1 MAAKI
6 IGNGQISLWKHS
18 NNWKQT
24 GSAQNN
30 KQKLDVY
37 MIINDVWVKTG

>member
-6 IGNGQISLWKHS
+6 IGNGQISLCKHS
-18 NNWKQT
+18 NNRKQT
-24 GSAQNN
+24 ESVQNN

-37 MIINDVWVKTG
+37 MSINDVWVQTG